1 MNCKHVTKRTRSVYM
16 EREVSCQ
23 QTQQK
28 GGKWKVQLLDSN
40 DMNLVTRI
48 WKLNITES
56 LDILASFKW
65 NKTNIV
71 KLMHKTQHKP
81 IVTSNI
87 ILWADHYVM
96 VMRQTAYHVNACFK
110 AVCSTMENHVITPC
124 TICLHACE
132 VSVPRWI
139 SINKV
144 EEICPIRL

>member
-1 MNCKHVTKRTRSVYM
+1 M

-87 ILWADHYVM
+87 ILWADH
-96 VMRQTAYHVNACFK
+96 
-110 AVCSTMENHVITPC
+110 
-124 TICLHACE
+124 
-132 VSVPRWI
+132 
-139 SINKV
+139 
-144 EEICPIRL
+144 

>member
-1 MNCKHVTKRTRSVYM
+1 M
-16 EREVSCQ
+16 
-23 QTQQK
+23 
-28 GGKWKVQLLDSN
+28 QLLDSN

-96 VMRQTAYHVNACFK
+96 VIWQTADHVNACFK
-110 AVCSTMENHVITPC
+110 VVCRTE
-124 TICLHACE
+124 
-132 VSVPRWI
+132 
-139 SINKV
+139 
-144 EEICPIRL
+144 